1 MEQIRKRQHTP
12 ANQKQI
18 PEPNPNKTTK
28 KQTNNK
34 PTRLATHLTE
44 EPLFCN
50 QENSCLV
57 TYRDRLDII
66 ADILNVVSREAK
78 KTQIMYQANLSY
90 KVLQRYL
97 NEIAEASL
105 VTFQDTN
112 QIYLLTLKGHE
123 YLDAYK
129 EYQRCSKT
137 MEKRLNDFSLKR
149 KFLETLCPAKQNFLE
164 FSK

>member
-1 MEQIRKRQHTP
+1 
-12 ANQKQI
+12 
-18 PEPNPNKTTK
+18 
-28 KQTNNK
+28 
-34 PTRLATHLTE
+34 
-44 EPLFCN
+44 
-50 QENSCLV
+50 
-57 TYRDRLDII
+57 
-66 ADILNVVSREAK
+66 
-78 KTQIMYQANLSY
+78 MYQANLSY

-164 FSK
+164 LAK

>member
-1 MEQIRKRQHTP
+1 MV
-12 ANQKQI
+12 N
-18 PEPNPNKTTK
+18 
-28 KQTNNK
+28 
-34 PTRLATHLTE
+34 
-44 EPLFCN
+44 
-50 QENSCLV
+50 
-57 TYRDRLDII
+57 YRDRLDII

-112 QIYLLTLKGHE
+112 QIYLLTSKGQD
-123 YLDAYK
+123 YLEAYK

-149 KFLETLCPAKQNFLE
+149 KILETLCPAKSNFIE
-164 FSK
+164 ISK

>member
-1 MEQIRKRQHTP
+1 M
-12 ANQKQI
+12 
-18 PEPNPNKTTK
+18 
-28 KQTNNK
+28 
-34 PTRLATHLTE
+34 
-44 EPLFCN
+44 
-50 QENSCLV
+50 V

-112 QIYLLTLKGHE
+112 QIYLLTSKGHD

-129 EYQRCSKT
+129 EYQRVSKT

-149 KFLETLCPAKQNFLE
+149 KILETLCPAKPNLIE
-164 FSK
+164 IAK